1 MNSNANMNFQ
11 KIRVILYSIINNCML
26 MRIILSLCMSFL
38 YVLSALAQVTLG
50 IDVLKQRDFDI
61 LKGKRVGLLTNA
73 TGVDSNLQSTIDVLN
88 SADGV
93 NLVCLFAPEHGVR
106 GNVYAGGTVSGSV
119 DSKTGLKV
127 HSLYGKTKKP
137 TVDMLKD
144 VDVVVYDIQD
154 VGCRSYTFI
163 SSLGLL
169 MEAAGENGKE
179 VVVLDRPN
187 PLGGNKVEGPL
198 VSEGYFSF
206 ISKYTIPY
214 VYGLTPG
221 ELANLLNEEGLTKK
235 KCNLTVVPMKGWRRD
250 MDYSQTGLRWV
261 MTSPQI
267 PYWQCAA
274 YYPMSGIVGEL
285 GVLQIGVG
293 YTIPFDAFAAD
304 WVNADSL
311 AMELNNMKLDGVSFR
326 PIVYKP
332 QFSALSGKIVQ
343 GVQVYVD
350 DLQKARLTEVQFRV
364 LEALHNL
371 YPSKD
376 IFGMCSE
383 KTKKSFDNVCGTNMI
398 RLKMSERYR
407 FDDVKDIW
415 RDSESSWRRKSKKY
429 HLYE

>member
-1 MNSNANMNFQ
+1 M
-11 KIRVILYSIINNCML
+11 KRILLLCISCLSFIIT
-26 MRIILSLCMSFL
+26 F
-38 YVLSALAQVTLG
+38 AQVKLG

-61 LKGKRVGLLTNA
+61 LKGKNVGLLTNA
-73 TGVDSNLQSTIDVLN
+73 TGVDGELQSTIDVLN
-88 SADGV
+88 SADSV

-106 GNVYAGGTVSGSV
+106 GNVYAGGTVNGSV
-119 DSKTGLKV
+119 DAKTGLKV
-127 HSLYGKTKKP
+127 NSLYGKTKKP
-137 TVDMLKD
+137 TVEMLKD
-144 VDVVVYDIQD
+144 VDVIVYDIQD
-154 VGCRSYTFI
+154 VGCRSYTFV
-163 SSLGLL
+163 SSLGLV
-169 MEAAGENGKE
+169 MEAAGENNKD

-187 PLGGNKVEGPL
+187 PLGGNKIEGPL
-198 VSEGYFSF
+198 VYDGYYSF
-206 ISKYTIPY
+206 ISKYAIPY
-214 VYGLTPG
+214 VYGLTVG
-221 ELANLLNEEGLTKK
+221 ELATLLNEEGMTKT
-235 KCNLTVVPMKGWRRD
+235 KCNLTVVPMDGWKRD

-267 PYWQCAA
+267 PYWQCTA

-285 GVLQIGVG
+285 GVLNIGVG

-304 WVNADSL
+304 WINADSL
-311 AMELNNMKLDGVSFR
+311 ATELNNMKLDGLTFR

-350 DLQKARLTEVQFRV
+350 DIQKARLTEVQFYV

-376 IFGMCSE
+376 IFGMCTD
-383 KTKKSFDNVCGTNMI
+383 KTKKSFDNVCGSNKI
-398 RLKMSERYR
+398 RLKMSERYK

>member
-1 MNSNANMNFQ
+1 M
-11 KIRVILYSIINNCML
+11 KRILLLCISC
-26 MRIILSLCMSFL
+26 LSFVMAF
-38 YVLSALAQVTLG
+38 AQVTLG

-73 TGVDSNLQSTIDVLN
+73 TGVDGNLQSTIDVLN

-93 NLVCLFAPEHGVR
+93 KLVCLFAPEHGVR
-106 GNVYAGGTVSGSV
+106 GNVYAGGTVNGSV
-119 DSKTGLKV
+119 DQKTGLKV

-137 TVDMLKD
+137 TAEMLKN
-144 VDVVVYDIQD
+144 VDVIVYDIQD
-154 VGCRSYTFI
+154 VGCRSYTFV
-163 SSLGLL
+163 SSLGLV
-169 MEAAGENGKE
+169 MEAAGENNKD

-187 PLGGNKVEGPL
+187 PLGGNKIEGPL
-198 VSEGYFSF
+198 VYDGYFSF
-206 ISKYTIPY
+206 ISKYPIPY
-214 VYGLTPG
+214 IYGLTVG
-221 ELANLLNEEGLTKK
+221 ELATMLNEEGMTNK
-235 KCNLTVVPMKGWRRD
+235 KCNLTVVPMEGWKRD

-285 GVLQIGVG
+285 GVLNIGVG

-311 AMELNNMKLDGVSFR
+311 ATELNNMKLEGLTFR

-350 DLQKARLTEVQFRV
+350 DIQKARLTEVQFYV

-376 IFGMCSE
+376 IFGMCTD
-383 KTKKSFDNVCGTNMI
+383 KTKKSFDNVCGSNKI
-398 RLKMSERYR
+398 RLKMSERYK

-429 HLYE
+429 HLYD

>member
-1 MNSNANMNFQ
+1 MTL
-11 KIRVILYSIINNCML
+11 KKV
-26 MRIILSLCMSFL
+26 LSLIS
-38 YVLSALAQVTLG
+38 SALIFVCASAQVKLG
-50 IDVLKQRDFDI
+50 IDVLKQHDFDV

-73 TGVDSNLQSTIDVLN
+73 TGVDASMQSTIDVLN
-88 SADGV
+88 SAEDV
-93 NLVCLFAPEHGVR
+93 KLVSLFAPEHGVR
-106 GNVYAGGTVSGSV
+106 GNVYAGGTVSASV
-119 DSKTGLKV
+119 DQKTGLKV

-137 TVDMLKD
+137 TVEMLKD
-144 VDVVVYDIQD
+144 VDAIVYDIQD
-154 VGCRSYTFI
+154 VGCRSYTFV

-169 MEAAGENGKE
+169 MEAAGENDKE

-187 PLGGNKVEGPL
+187 PLGGNKIEGPL
-198 VSEGYFSF
+198 VYDGYFSF
-206 ISKYTIPY
+206 ISKYPIPY
-214 VYGLTPG
+214 IYGLTVG
-221 ELANLLNEEGLTKK
+221 ELATLLNEEGMTKK
-235 KCNLTVVPMKGWRRD
+235 KCKLTVVPMEEWKRD

-267 PYWQCAA
+267 PTWQSAA

-311 AMELNNMKLDGVSFR
+311 ADELNKMKLDGVTFR

-332 QFSALSGKIVQ
+332 QFSALSGKIVY

-350 DLQKARLTEVQFRV
+350 DLKSARLTEVQFRV

-376 IFGMCSE
+376 IFGMCSD
-383 KTKKSFDNVCGTNMI
+383 KTKKSFDNVCGSNKI
-398 RLKMSERYR
+398 RLEMSKRYK
-407 FDDVKDIW
+407 FDDVKDLW
-415 RDSESSWRRKSKKY
+415 RDSETSWRRKSKKY

>member
-1 MNSNANMNFQ
+1 M
-11 KIRVILYSIINNCML
+11 KRILL
-26 MRIILSLCMSFL
+26 LCMS
-38 YVLSALAQVTLG
+38 YLSFIMAFAQVTLG

-73 TGVDSNLQSTIDVLN
+73 TGVDANMQSSIDVLN

-93 NLVCLFAPEHGVR
+93 KLVCLFAPEHGVR
-106 GNVYAGGTVSGSV
+106 GNVYAGGTVNASV
-119 DSKTGLKV
+119 DAKTGLKV

-137 TVDMLKD
+137 TVEMLKD
-144 VDVVVYDIQD
+144 VDVIVYDIQD
-154 VGCRSYTFI
+154 VGCRSYTFV
-163 SSLGLL
+163 SSLGLV
-169 MEAAGENGKE
+169 MEAAAENGKE

-187 PLGGNKVEGPL
+187 PLGGNKIEGPL
-198 VSEGYFSF
+198 VYDGYFSF
-206 ISKYTIPY
+206 ISKYPIPY
-214 VYGLTPG
+214 IYGLTVG
-221 ELANLLNEEGLTKK
+221 ELATLLNEEKMTKS
-235 KCNLTVVPMKGWRRD
+235 KCKLTVVPMEGWKRD

-285 GVLQIGVG
+285 GVLNIGVG

-304 WVNADSL
+304 WINADSL
-311 AMELNNMKLDGVSFR
+311 ATELNNMKLEGLTFR

-350 DLQKARLTEVQFRV
+350 DLQKTRLTEVQFYV

-376 IFGMCSE
+376 IFGMCTD
-383 KTKKSFDNVCGTNMI
+383 KTKKSFDNVCGSNKI
-398 RLKMSERYR
+398 RLKMSERYK

-415 RDSESSWRRKSKKY
+415 RDSESSWRKKSKKY
-429 HLYE
+429 HLYD

>member
-1 MNSNANMNFQ
+1 M
-11 KIRVILYSIINNCML
+11 KRILL
-26 MRIILSLCMSFL
+26 LCMSC
-38 YVLSALAQVTLG
+38 LSFIMAFAQVTLG

-73 TGVDSNLQSTIDVLN
+73 TGVDANMQSSIDVLN

-93 NLVCLFAPEHGVR
+93 KLVCLFAPEHGVR
-106 GNVYAGGTVSGSV
+106 GNVYAGGTVNASV
-119 DSKTGLKV
+119 DAKTGLKV

-137 TVDMLKD
+137 TVEMLKD
-144 VDVVVYDIQD
+144 VDVIVYDIQD
-154 VGCRSYTFI
+154 VGCRSYTFV
-163 SSLGLL
+163 SSLGLV
-169 MEAAGENGKE
+169 MEAAAENGKE

-187 PLGGNKVEGPL
+187 PLGGNKIEGPL
-198 VSEGYFSF
+198 VYDGYFSF
-206 ISKYTIPY
+206 ISKYPIPY
-214 VYGLTPG
+214 IYGLTVG
-221 ELANLLNEEGLTKK
+221 ELATLLNEEKMTKS
-235 KCNLTVVPMKGWRRD
+235 KCKLTVVPMEGWKRD

-285 GVLQIGVG
+285 GVLNIGVG

-304 WVNADSL
+304 WINADSL
-311 AMELNNMKLDGVSFR
+311 AMELNNMKLAGKLEGLTFR

-350 DLQKARLTEVQFRV
+350 DLQKARLTEVQFYV

-376 IFGMCSE
+376 IFGMCTD
-383 KTKKSFDNVCGTNMI
+383 KTKKSFDNVCGSNKI
-398 RLKMSERYR
+398 RLKMSERYK

-415 RDSESSWRRKSKKY
+415 RDSESSWRKKSKKY
-429 HLYE
+429 HLYD

>member
-1 MNSNANMNFQ
+1 M
-11 KIRVILYSIINNCML
+11 KRILL
-26 MRIILSLCMSFL
+26 LCMSC
-38 YVLSALAQVTLG
+38 LSFIMAFAQVTLG
-50 IDVLKQRDFDI
+50 IDVLKQHDFDI

-73 TGVDSNLQSTIDVLN
+73 TGVDANMQSSIDVLN

-93 NLVCLFAPEHGVR
+93 KLVCLFAPEHGVR
-106 GNVYAGGTVSGSV
+106 GNVYAGGTVNASV
-119 DSKTGLKV
+119 DAKTGLKV

-137 TVDMLKD
+137 TVEMLKD
-144 VDVVVYDIQD
+144 VDVIVYDIQD
-154 VGCRSYTFI
+154 VGCRSYTFV
-163 SSLGLL
+163 SSLGLV
-169 MEAAGENGKE
+169 MEAAAENGKE

-187 PLGGNKVEGPL
+187 PLGGNKIEGPL
-198 VSEGYFSF
+198 VYDGYFSF
-206 ISKYTIPY
+206 ISKYPIPY
-214 VYGLTPG
+214 IYGLTVG
-221 ELANLLNEEGLTKK
+221 ELATLLNEEKMTKS
-235 KCNLTVVPMKGWRRD
+235 KCKLTVVPMEGWKRD

-285 GVLQIGVG
+285 GVLNIGVG

-304 WVNADSL
+304 WINADSL
-311 AMELNNMKLDGVSFR
+311 AMELNNMKLEGLIFR

-350 DLQKARLTEVQFRV
+350 DLQKARLTEVQFYV

-371 YPSKD
+371 YSSKD
-376 IFGMCSE
+376 IFGMCTD
-383 KTKKSFDNVCGTNMI
+383 KTKKSFDNVCGSNKI
-398 RLKMSERYR
+398 RLKMSERYK

-415 RDSESSWRRKSKKY
+415 RDSESSWRKKSKKY
-429 HLYE
+429 HLYD

>member
-1 MNSNANMNFQ
+1 M
-11 KIRVILYSIINNCML
+11 KRILLLCISC
-26 MRIILSLCMSFL
+26 LSFIMTF
-38 YVLSALAQVTLG
+38 AQVKLG

-61 LKGKRVGLLTNA
+61 LKGKNVGLLTNA
-73 TGVDSNLQSTIDVLN
+73 TGVDGELQSTIDVLN
-88 SADGV
+88 SADSV

-106 GNVYAGGTVSGSV
+106 GNVYAGGTVNGSV
-119 DSKTGLKV
+119 DAKTGLKV

-137 TVDMLKD
+137 TVEMLKD
-144 VDVVVYDIQD
+144 VDVIVYDIQD
-154 VGCRSYTFI
+154 VGCRSYTFV
-163 SSLGLL
+163 SSLGLV
-169 MEAAGENGKE
+169 MEAAGENNKD

-187 PLGGNKVEGPL
+187 PLGGNKIEGPL
-198 VSEGYFSF
+198 VYDGYFSF
-206 ISKYTIPY
+206 ISKYAIPY
-214 VYGLTPG
+214 VYGLTVG
-221 ELANLLNEEGLTKK
+221 ELATLLNEEGMTKT
-235 KCNLTVVPMKGWRRD
+235 KCNLTVVPMDGWKRD
-250 MDYSQTGLRWV
+250 MDYSQAGLRWV

-285 GVLQIGVG
+285 GVLNIGVG

-304 WVNADSL
+304 WINADSL
-311 AMELNNMKLDGVSFR
+311 ATELNNMKLDGLTFR

-350 DLQKARLTEVQFRV
+350 DIQKARLTEVQFYV

-376 IFGMCSE
+376 IFGMCTD
-383 KTKKSFDNVCGTNMI
+383 KTKKSFDNVCGSNKI
-398 RLKMSERYR
+398 RLKMSERYK

>member
-1 MNSNANMNFQ
+1 MNY
-11 KIRVILYSIINNCML
+11 KNNVKMSL
-26 MRIILSLCMSFL
+26 KRFLLLVLLTLSFIGVS
-38 YVLSALAQVTLG
+38 AQVKLG

-73 TGVDSNLQSTIDVLN
+73 TGVDGTLKSTIDVLN
-88 SADGV
+88 SADSV

-106 GNVYAGGTVSGSV
+106 GNVYAGGTVSASV
-119 DSKTGLKV
+119 DTKTGLKV
-127 HSLYGKTKKP
+127 YSLYGKTKKP
-137 TVDMLKD
+137 TAEMLKD

-169 MEAAGENGKE
+169 MEAAGENNKE

-187 PLGGNKVEGPL
+187 PLGGTKIEGPL

-206 ISKYTIPY
+206 ISKYSIPY
-214 VYGLTPG
+214 VYGLTAG
-221 ELANLLNEEGLTKK
+221 ELANLLNNEKMTKA
-235 KCNLTVVPMKGWRRD
+235 KCNLTVVPMEGWKRD

-285 GVLQIGVG
+285 GVLNIGVG

-311 AMELNNMKLDGVSFR
+311 AMELNNMKLDGLTFR

-343 GVQVYVD
+343 GVQVYID
-350 DLQKARLTEVQFRV
+350 DLQSARLTEVQFRV

-376 IFGMCSE
+376 VFGMCSD
-383 KTKKSFDNVCGTNMI
+383 KTKKSFDNVCGTNKI

-407 FDDVKDIW
+407 FDDVKDLW
-415 RDSESSWRRKSKKY
+415 RDSESSWKRKSKKY

>member
-1 MNSNANMNFQ
+1 M
-11 KIRVILYSIINNCML
+11 KRILL
-26 MRIILSLCMSFL
+26 LCMSC
-38 YVLSALAQVTLG
+38 LSFIMAFAQVTLG

-73 TGVDSNLQSTIDVLN
+73 TGVDANMQSSIDVLN

-93 NLVCLFAPEHGVR
+93 KLVCLFAPEHGVR
-106 GNVYAGGTVSGSV
+106 GNVYAGGTVNASV
-119 DSKTGLKV
+119 DAKTGLKV

-137 TVDMLKD
+137 TVEMLKD
-144 VDVVVYDIQD
+144 VDVIVYDIQD
-154 VGCRSYTFI
+154 VGCRSYTFV
-163 SSLGLL
+163 SSLGLV
-169 MEAAGENGKE
+169 MEAAAENGKE

-187 PLGGNKVEGPL
+187 PLGGNKIEGPL
-198 VSEGYFSF
+198 VYDGYFSF
-206 ISKYTIPY
+206 ISKYPIPY
-214 VYGLTPG
+214 IYGLTVG
-221 ELANLLNEEGLTKK
+221 ELATLLNEEKMTKS
-235 KCNLTVVPMKGWRRD
+235 KCKLTVVPMEGWKRD
-250 MDYSQTGLRWV
+250 MDYSQSGLRWV

-285 GVLQIGVG
+285 GVLNIGVG

-304 WVNADSL
+304 WINADSL
-311 AMELNNMKLDGVSFR
+311 ATELNNMKLAGKLEGLTFR

-350 DLQKARLTEVQFRV
+350 DLQKARLTEVQFYV

-376 IFGMCSE
+376 VFGMCTD
-383 KTKKSFDNVCGTNMI
+383 KTKKSFDNVCGSNKI
-398 RLKMSERYR
+398 RLKMSERYK

-415 RDSESSWRRKSKKY
+415 RDSESSWRKKSKKY
-429 HLYE
+429 HLYD

>member
-1 MNSNANMNFQ
+1 MKRILLLCISLVS
-11 KIRVILYSIINNCML
+11 VIW
-26 MRIILSLCMSFL
+26 SF
-38 YVLSALAQVTLG
+38 AQVTLG
-50 IDVLKQRDFDI
+50 VDVLKQRDFDI

-73 TGVDSNLQSTIDVLN
+73 TGVNADMQSTIDVLN
-88 SADGV
+88 AAADV
-93 NLVCLFAPEHGVR
+93 KLVCLFAPEHGVR
-106 GNVYAGGTVSGSV
+106 GNVYAGGTVNGSV
-119 DSKTGLKV
+119 DAKTGLKV

-137 TVDMLKD
+137 TAEMLKD
-144 VDVVVYDIQD
+144 VDVIVYDIQD
-154 VGCRSYTFI
+154 VGCRSYTFV
-163 SSLGLL
+163 SSLGLV
-169 MEAAGENGKE
+169 MEAAGENDKE

-187 PLGGNKVEGPL
+187 PLGGNKIEGPL
-198 VSEGYFSF
+198 VYDGYFSF
-206 ISKYTIPY
+206 ISKYPIPY
-214 VYGLTPG
+214 VYGLTVG
-221 ELANLLNEEGLTKK
+221 ELASLLNEEGMTKK
-235 KCNLTVVPMKGWRRD
+235 KCKLTVVPMDGWKRD

-285 GVLQIGVG
+285 GVLNIGVG

-311 AMELNNMKLDGVSFR
+311 ATELNNMKLEGLTFR

-343 GVQVYVD
+343 GVQVYID
-350 DLQKARLTEVQFRV
+350 DLQKARLTEVQFKV

-371 YPSKD
+371 YPTKD
-376 IFGMCSE
+376 IFAMCSD
-383 KTKKSFDNVCGTNMI
+383 KTKKSFDNVCGSNKI
-398 RLKMSERYR
+398 RLKMSERYK

-429 HLYE
+429 HLYD

>member
-1 MNSNANMNFQ
+1 M
-11 KIRVILYSIINNCML
+11 KRILL
-26 MRIILSLCMSFL
+26 LCMSC
-38 YVLSALAQVTLG
+38 LSFIMAFAQVTLG

-73 TGVDSNLQSTIDVLN
+73 TGVDANMQSSIDVLN

-93 NLVCLFAPEHGVR
+93 KLVCLFAPEHGVR
-106 GNVYAGGTVSGSV
+106 GNVYAGGTVNASV
-119 DSKTGLKV
+119 DAKTGLKV

-137 TVDMLKD
+137 TVEMLKD
-144 VDVVVYDIQD
+144 VDVIVYDIQD
-154 VGCRSYTFI
+154 VGCRSYTFV
-163 SSLGLL
+163 SSLGLV
-169 MEAAGENGKE
+169 MEAAAENGKE

-187 PLGGNKVEGPL
+187 PLGGNKIEGPL
-198 VSEGYFSF
+198 VYDGYFSF
-206 ISKYTIPY
+206 ISKYPIPY
-214 VYGLTPG
+214 IYGLTVG
-221 ELANLLNEEGLTKK
+221 ELATLLNEEKMTKS
-235 KCNLTVVPMKGWRRD
+235 KCKLTVVPMEGWKRD

-285 GVLQIGVG
+285 GVLNIGVG

-304 WVNADSL
+304 WINADSL
-311 AMELNNMKLDGVSFR
+311 ATELNNMKLEGLTFR

-350 DLQKARLTEVQFRV
+350 DLQKARLTEVQFYV

-376 IFGMCSE
+376 IFGMCTD
-383 KTKKSFDNVCGTNMI
+383 KTKKSFDNVCGSNKI
-398 RLKMSERYR
+398 RLKMSERYK

-415 RDSESSWRRKSKKY
+415 RDSESSWRKKSKKY
-429 HLYE
+429 HLYD

>member
-1 MNSNANMNFQ
+1 MS
-11 KIRVILYSIINNCML
+11 
-26 MRIILSLCMSFL
+26 LSRFL
-38 YVLSALAQVTLG
+38 LLVSSMFFFLGIHAQVTLG

-73 TGVDSNLQSTIDVLN
+73 TGVDANMQSSIDVLN

-93 NLVCLFAPEHGVR
+93 KLVCLFAPEHGVR
-106 GNVYAGGTVSGSV
+106 GNVYAGGTVNASV
-119 DSKTGLKV
+119 DAKTGLKV

-137 TVDMLKD
+137 TVEMLKD
-144 VDVVVYDIQD
+144 VDVIVYDIQD
-154 VGCRSYTFI
+154 VGCRSYTFV
-163 SSLGLL
+163 SSLGLV
-169 MEAAGENGKE
+169 MEAAAENGKE

-187 PLGGNKVEGPL
+187 PLGGNKIEGPL
-198 VSEGYFSF
+198 VYDGYFSF
-206 ISKYTIPY
+206 ISKYPIPY
-214 VYGLTPG
+214 IYGLTVG
-221 ELANLLNEEGLTKK
+221 ELATLLNEEKMTKS
-235 KCNLTVVPMKGWRRD
+235 KCKLTVVPMEGWKRN

-267 PYWQCAA
+267 PYWQCSA

-285 GVLQIGVG
+285 GVLNIGVG

-311 AMELNNMKLDGVSFR
+311 AMELNNMKLDGLTFR

-350 DLQKARLTEVQFRV
+350 DLQKARLTEVQFYV

-376 IFGMCSE
+376 IFGMCTD
-383 KTKKSFDNVCGTNMI
+383 KTKKSFDNVCGSNKI
-398 RLKMSERYR
+398 RLKMSERYK

-415 RDSESSWRRKSKKY
+415 RDSESSWRKKSNKY
-429 HLYE
+429 HLYD

>member
-1 MNSNANMNFQ
+1 MTL
-11 KIRVILYSIINNCML
+11 KKV
-26 MRIILSLCMSFL
+26 LSLIS
-38 YVLSALAQVTLG
+38 SALIFVCASAQVKLG
-50 IDVLKQRDFDI
+50 IDVLKQHDFDV

-73 TGVDSNLQSTIDVLN
+73 TGVDASMQSTIDVLN
-88 SADGV
+88 SAEDV
-93 NLVCLFAPEHGVR
+93 KLVSLFAPEHGVR
-106 GNVYAGGTVSGSV
+106 GNVYAGGTVSASV
-119 DSKTGLKV
+119 DQKTGLKV

-137 TVDMLKD
+137 TVEMLKD
-144 VDVVVYDIQD
+144 VDAIVYDIQD
-154 VGCRSYTFI
+154 VGCRSYTFV

-169 MEAAGENGKE
+169 MEAAGENDKE

-187 PLGGNKVEGPL
+187 PLGGNKIEGPL
-198 VSEGYFSF
+198 VYDGYFSF
-206 ISKYTIPY
+206 ISKYPIPY
-214 VYGLTPG
+214 IYGLTVG
-221 ELANLLNEEGLTKK
+221 ELATLLNEEGMTKK
-235 KCNLTVVPMKGWRRD
+235 KCKLTVVPMEGWKRD

-267 PYWQCAA
+267 PTWQSAA

-293 YTIPFDAFAAD
+293 YTIPFDAFASD

-311 AMELNNMKLDGVSFR
+311 ADELNKMKLDGVTFR

-332 QFSALSGKIVQ
+332 QFSALSGKIVY

-350 DLQKARLTEVQFRV
+350 DLKSARLTEVQFRV

-376 IFGMCSE
+376 IFGMCSD
-383 KTKKSFDNVCGTNMI
+383 KTKKSFDNVCGSNKI
-398 RLKMSERYR
+398 RLEMSKHYK
-407 FDDVKDIW
+407 FDDVKDLW
-415 RDSESSWRRKSKKY
+415 RDSETSWRRKSKKY

>member
-1 MNSNANMNFQ
+1 MS
-11 KIRVILYSIINNCML
+11 
-26 MRIILSLCMSFL
+26 LSRFL
-38 YVLSALAQVTLG
+38 LLVSSMFFFLGIHAQVTLG

-73 TGVDSNLQSTIDVLN
+73 TGVDANMQSSIDVLN

-93 NLVCLFAPEHGVR
+93 KLVCLFAPEHGVR
-106 GNVYAGGTVSGSV
+106 GNVYAGGTVNASV
-119 DSKTGLKV
+119 DAKTGLKV

-137 TVDMLKD
+137 TVEMLKD
-144 VDVVVYDIQD
+144 VDVIVYDIQD
-154 VGCRSYTFI
+154 VGCRSYTFV
-163 SSLGLL
+163 SSLGLV
-169 MEAAGENGKE
+169 METAAENGKE

-187 PLGGNKVEGPL
+187 PLGGNKIEGPL
-198 VSEGYFSF
+198 VYDGYFSF
-206 ISKYTIPY
+206 ISKYPIPY
-214 VYGLTPG
+214 IYGLTVG
-221 ELANLLNEEGLTKK
+221 ELATLLNEEKMTKS
-235 KCNLTVVPMKGWRRD
+235 KCKLTVVPMEGWKRN

-285 GVLQIGVG
+285 GVLNIGVG

-311 AMELNNMKLDGVSFR
+311 AMELNNMKLAGKLEGLTFR

-350 DLQKARLTEVQFRV
+350 DLQKARLTEVQFYV

-371 YPSKD
+371 YPSID
-376 IFGMCSE
+376 IFGMCTD
-383 KTKKSFDNVCGTNMI
+383 KTKKSFDNVCGSNKI
-398 RLKMSERYR
+398 RLKMSERYK

-415 RDSESSWRRKSKKY
+415 RDSESSWRKKSNKY
-429 HLYE
+429 HLYD

>member
-1 MNSNANMNFQ
+1 M
-11 KIRVILYSIINNCML
+11 KRILL
-26 MRIILSLCMSFL
+26 LCMSC
-38 YVLSALAQVTLG
+38 LSFIMAFAQVTLG

-73 TGVDSNLQSTIDVLN
+73 TGVDANMQSTIDVLN

-93 NLVCLFAPEHGVR
+93 KLVCLFAPEHGVR
-106 GNVYAGGTVSGSV
+106 GNVYAGGTVNASV
-119 DSKTGLKV
+119 DAKTGLKV

-137 TVDMLKD
+137 TVEMLKD
-144 VDVVVYDIQD
+144 VDVIVYDIQD
-154 VGCRSYTFI
+154 VGCRSYTFV
-163 SSLGLL
+163 SSLGLV
-169 MEAAGENGKE
+169 MEAAAENGKE

-187 PLGGNKVEGPL
+187 PLGGNKIEGPL
-198 VSEGYFSF
+198 VYDGYFSF
-206 ISKYTIPY
+206 ISKYPIPY
-214 VYGLTPG
+214 IYGLTVG
-221 ELANLLNEEGLTKK
+221 ELATLLNEEKMTKS
-235 KCNLTVVPMKGWRRD
+235 KCKLTVVPMEGWKRD

-285 GVLQIGVG
+285 GVLNIGVG

-304 WVNADSL
+304 WINADSL
-311 AMELNNMKLDGVSFR
+311 AMELNNMKLAGKLEGLTFR

-350 DLQKARLTEVQFRV
+350 DLQKARLTEVQFYV

-376 IFGMCSE
+376 IFGMCTD
-383 KTKKSFDNVCGTNMI
+383 KTKKSFDNVCGSNKI

-415 RDSESSWRRKSKKY
+415 RDSESSWRKKSKKY
-429 HLYE
+429 HLYD

>member
-1 MNSNANMNFQ
+1 M
-11 KIRVILYSIINNCML
+11 KRILL
-26 MRIILSLCMSFL
+26 LCMSC
-38 YVLSALAQVTLG
+38 LSFIMAFAQVTLG

-73 TGVDSNLQSTIDVLN
+73 TGVDANMQSTIDVLN

-93 NLVCLFAPEHGVR
+93 KLVCLFAPEHGVR
-106 GNVYAGGTVSGSV
+106 GNVYAGGTVNASV
-119 DSKTGLKV
+119 DAKTGLKV

-137 TVDMLKD
+137 TVEMLKD
-144 VDVVVYDIQD
+144 VDVIVYDIQD
-154 VGCRSYTFI
+154 VGCRSYTFV
-163 SSLGLL
+163 SSLGLV
-169 MEAAGENGKE
+169 MEAAAENGKE

-187 PLGGNKVEGPL
+187 PLGGNKIEGPL
-198 VSEGYFSF
+198 VYDGYFSF
-206 ISKYTIPY
+206 ISKYPIPY
-214 VYGLTPG
+214 IYGLTVG
-221 ELANLLNEEGLTKK
+221 ELATLLNEEKMTKS
-235 KCNLTVVPMKGWRRD
+235 KCKLTVVPMEGWKRD

-285 GVLQIGVG
+285 GVLNIGVG

-304 WVNADSL
+304 WINADSL
-311 AMELNNMKLDGVSFR
+311 ATELNNMKLEGLTFR

-350 DLQKARLTEVQFRV
+350 DLQKARLTEVQFYV

-376 IFGMCSE
+376 IFGMCTD
-383 KTKKSFDNVCGTNMI
+383 KTKKSFDNVCGSNKI
-398 RLKMSERYR
+398 RLKMSERYK

-415 RDSESSWRRKSKKY
+415 RDSESSWRKKSKKY
-429 HLYE
+429 HLYD

>member
-1 MNSNANMNFQ
+1 M
-11 KIRVILYSIINNCML
+11 KRILL
-26 MRIILSLCMSFL
+26 LCMSC
-38 YVLSALAQVTLG
+38 LSFIMAFAQVTLG

-73 TGVDSNLQSTIDVLN
+73 TGVDANMQSSIDVLN

-93 NLVCLFAPEHGVR
+93 KLVCLFAPEHGVR
-106 GNVYAGGTVSGSV
+106 GNVYAGGTVNASV
-119 DSKTGLKV
+119 DAKTGLKV

-137 TVDMLKD
+137 TVEMLKD
-144 VDVVVYDIQD
+144 VDVIVYDIQD
-154 VGCRSYTFI
+154 VGCRSYTFV
-163 SSLGLL
+163 SSLGLV
-169 MEAAGENGKE
+169 MEAAAENGKE

-187 PLGGNKVEGPL
+187 PLGGNKIEGPL
-198 VSEGYFSF
+198 VYDGYFSF
-206 ISKYTIPY
+206 ISKYPIPY
-214 VYGLTPG
+214 IYGLTVG
-221 ELANLLNEEGLTKK
+221 ELATLLNEEKMTKS
-235 KCNLTVVPMKGWRRD
+235 KCKLTVVPMEGWKRD

-285 GVLQIGVG
+285 GVLNIGVG

-304 WVNADSL
+304 WINADSL
-311 AMELNNMKLDGVSFR
+311 AMELNNMKLEGLTFR

-350 DLQKARLTEVQFRV
+350 DLQKARLTEVQFYV

-376 IFGMCSE
+376 IFGMCTD
-383 KTKKSFDNVCGTNMI
+383 KTKKSFDNVCGSNKI
-398 RLKMSERYR
+398 RLKMSERYK

-415 RDSESSWRRKSKKY
+415 RDSESSWRKKSKKY
-429 HLYE
+429 HLYD

>member
-1 MNSNANMNFQ
+1 M
-11 KIRVILYSIINNCML
+11 KRILL
-26 MRIILSLCMSFL
+26 LCMSC
-38 YVLSALAQVTLG
+38 LSFIMAFAQVTLG

-73 TGVDSNLQSTIDVLN
+73 TGVDANMQSTIDVLN

-93 NLVCLFAPEHGVR
+93 KLVCLFAPEHGVR
-106 GNVYAGGTVSGSV
+106 GNVYAGGTVNASV
-119 DSKTGLKV
+119 DAKTGLKV

-137 TVDMLKD
+137 TVEMLKD
-144 VDVVVYDIQD
+144 VDVIVYDIQD
-154 VGCRSYTFI
+154 VGCRSYTFV
-163 SSLGLL
+163 SSLGLV
-169 MEAAGENGKE
+169 MEAAAENGKE

-187 PLGGNKVEGPL
+187 PLGGNKIEGPL
-198 VSEGYFSF
+198 VYDGYFSF
-206 ISKYTIPY
+206 ISKYPIPY
-214 VYGLTPG
+214 IYGLTVG
-221 ELANLLNEEGLTKK
+221 ELATLLNEEKMTKS
-235 KCNLTVVPMKGWRRD
+235 KCKLTVVPMEGWKRD

-285 GVLQIGVG
+285 GVLNIGVG
-293 YTIPFDAFAAD
+293 YTIPFDSFAAD
-304 WVNADSL
+304 WINADSL
-311 AMELNNMKLDGVSFR
+311 ATELNNMKSAGKLEGLTFR

-350 DLQKARLTEVQFRV
+350 DLQKARLTEVQFYV

-376 IFGMCSE
+376 IFGMCTD
-383 KTKKSFDNVCGTNMI
+383 KTKKSFDNVCGSNKI
-398 RLKMSERYR
+398 RLKMSERYK

-415 RDSESSWRRKSKKY
+415 RDSESSWRKKSKKY
-429 HLYE
+429 HLYD